1 MQYREGSIGRV
12 FTLRLDEG
20 ERLPDVIE
28 EFAAEHEIQT
38 GMVLIL
44 GGADDKSNLI
54 VGPEEGH
61 GDKIIPITY
70 ILSGVH
76 EIMGVGTLF
85 PNESGNPVLHMH
97 VAAGREGNASV
108 GCSRAG
114 VEIWLIGEVV
124 ILEIKGVHGERK
136 LDRKSGF
143 GLLHFP
149 PTQE

>member
-12 FTLRLDEG
+12 FALKLDEG

-28 EFAAEHEIQT
+28 EFAASHKIEA

-44 GGADDKSNLI
+44 GGADDKSRLI

-70 ILSGVH
+70 LLSGVH
-76 EIMGVGTLF
+76 EIMGVGTLY
-85 PNESGNPVLHMH
+85 PNESGKPVLHMH

-108 GCSRAG
+108 GCTRAG

-124 ILEIKGVHGERK
+124 ILEIKGLQGERK
-136 LDRKSGF
+136 LDLNSGF

-149 PTQE
+149 RVEQ